1 MPLKKVTPSQSAM
14 ENVDFSNAGCVITRE
29 FLDLLLNNN
38 QSLHQQLVD
47 LNEKTVDQNAQ
58 ATLHRLT
65 DIMEIVLHSS
75 TSATNLD
82 SKMGQ
87 AHRSSFNGQYE
98 SLYVEF
104 RWRNYE
110 ETQTNCWPMTQQKDF
125 LEEGWYCYSS
135 QPSLVTKRIKLC
147 SQVIAIILVIMII
160 NCQYTLLLTD
170 ILLSLGELMM
180 KRVTQ

>member
-1 MPLKKVTPSQSAM
+1 MPLKEVTPSQSAM

-47 LNEKTVDQNAQ
+47 LNEKAVDQNAQ

-65 DIMEIVLHSS
+65 DIMDMVLHSS
-75 TSATNLD
+75 TSATILD

-104 RWRNYE
+104 RWRSYE
-110 ETQTNCWPMTQQKDF
+110 ETQKTNC
-125 LEEGWYCYSS
+125 
-135 QPSLVTKRIKLC
+135 
-147 SQVIAIILVIMII
+147 
-160 NCQYTLLLTD
+160 
-170 ILLSLGELMM
+170 
-180 KRVTQ
+180 